1 MVTGTGRC
9 PLCDA
14 DGAEVLLRIGYED
27 VWSRLE
33 RDWGVV
39 LSAEVRAISA
49 PSPTATLVRCTSCG
63 LERFEPLLPGGPGF
77 YAELMAAIPYA
88 EERWD
93 LSMTR
98 RAIGPGDD
106 VVDLGC
112 GEGRFLAAL
121 GERSGRTV
129 GVDHHEPAI
138 RKIVSRGGE
147 GYACSFEEF
156 ARREVAAFDVATSFH
171 TLEHLADPL
180 SVVRSAA
187 RCLRPGGRMFISTP
201 NRQRAWREEGE
212 PLDRPPHH
220 VTRWAPDQLV
230 RLADGIDLSVVE
242 VHLEPLDVSV
252 VRAARARSWR
262 AQLPGGGGRVGDL
275 AMRVLARMLI
285 RPGAHMRAVAR
296 GTYASLH
303 GHSMLVELRRA

>member
-1 MVTGTGRC
+1 MVEGRC

-14 DGAEVLLRIGYED
+14 EGAQELLRIGYDE

-39 LSAEVRAISA
+39 LSGEVRDASA
-49 PSPTATLVRCTSCG
+49 PSPTTTLVTCTSCG

-77 YAELMAAIPYA
+77 YAELMAAIPYVQ
-88 EERWD
+88 ERWD

-98 RAIGPGDD
+98 RAIEAGND

-112 GEGRFLAAL
+112 GEGRFLTAL
-121 GERSGRTV
+121 GERPGRAV

-138 RKIVSRGGE
+138 REFVSRGGE
-147 GYACSFEEF
+147 GYTCSFEEF
-156 ARREVAAFDVATSFH
+156 ARREGAAFDVATSFH

-187 RCLRPGGRMFISTP
+187 RCLRPGGRMFLSVP
-201 NRQRAWREEGE
+201 NRERAWREEGE

-220 VTRWAPDQLV
+220 VTRWAPDQLMRV
-230 RLADGIDLSVVE
+230 ADGVDLSVVE
-242 VHLEPLDVSV
+242 IHLEPLDVSN
-252 VRAARARSWR
+252 VRAARARAWR
-262 AQLPGGGGRVGDL
+262 ARLPSGGGRVGDIAL
-275 AMRVLARMLI
+275 RLLARMLL
-285 RPGAHMRAVAR
+285 RPGAHRRATAR
-296 GTYASLH
+296 GDFEGLH
-303 GHSMLVELRRA
+303 GHSMLAELQRA